1 MGEMIIK
8 MMLMLLGVIILVAV
22 TIIVIEGISVP
33 DTSIKQSTDINI
45 EAKIK

>member
-1 MGEMIIK
+1 MK
-8 MMLMLLGVIILVAV
+8 VMLMTLLGILTLVAV

-33 DTSIKQSTDINI
+33 DTSIKQSTDKII